1 MRSTQ
6 SIVEMSVAVSD
17 LDVSSS
23 WLEAFAGHLRESGRS
38 ERTIRAYVQDVRSF
52 ASWFEKVNGQGLSPE
67 LITGVDLRAYR
78 QHALA
83 SMAPA
88 TFNRRRAMLAVLIE
102 WAMGAGYLSYNP
114 LMGVKP
120 LRQEET
126 PPRWLDSAEYHRL
139 TRMVELLVNGAKS
152 EPARRQALRDAAMV
166 GLMLWAGLREHEVAQ
181 LDLADVVIG
190 ERKGRV
196 IVKNGKGGK
205 RREIPLNTEALRAIG
220 AWSQVRG
227 GQPGALFSGKG
238 GERITAKGIQ
248 DRVRVIRIAAGL
260 DEDVTPHAL
269 RHTFAKRMVDAGT
282 TIGVVQKLLGHSRLE
297 TTLVYTKP
305 GWRDLEKAVEA

>member
-6 SIVEMSVAVSD
+6 SVVEMSVAVSD
-17 LDVSSS
+17 QE
-23 WLEAFAGHLRESGRS
+23 WLEAFAGHLREGGRS
-38 ERTIRAYVQDVRSF
+38 ERTIRAYTQDVRSF
-52 ASWFEKVNGQGLSPE
+52 ASWFEQVNGTGLSPE

-78 QHALA
+78 AFA
-83 SMAPA
+83 IANMAPA
-88 TFNRRRAMLAVLIE
+88 TFNRRRAMLAVLVE
-102 WAMGAGYLSYNP
+102 WAMRVGYLTYNP
-114 LMGVKP
+114 LTGVKP
-120 LRQEET
+120 LKQEET
-126 PPRWLDSAEYHRL
+126 PPRWLDSAEVHRL
-139 TRMVELLVNGAKS
+139 TRMIELLVNGAKS

-205 RREIPLNTEALRAIG
+205 RREIPLNIEALRAIG
-220 AWSQVRG
+220 EWVSVRG
-227 GQPGALFSGKG
+227 GMPGALFSGKS

-269 RHTFAKRMVDAGT
+269 RHTFAKQMVDRGAP
-282 TIGVVQKLLGHSRLE
+282 IGVVQKLLGHSRLE